1 MKLRPQSPG
10 NEYLRYNLLPLID
23 SIVPKNTSSSILSAC
38 GLGDTTSSQSIL
50 ITCGNRFEKFWNKV
64 ITHSRGVDNQLPFAN
79 GTDRIK
85 VDTKDRQVDHFFSIH
100 DLENNNY
107 VYLESKTN
115 LDFDTEKK
123 PESNEKI
130 KRVGEQ
136 LGFAFDATVN
146 CGYYVPVEREIDQ
159 KVRSHYTKHG
169 VNVYGVE
176 DMFRWLNDVP
186 FTIDEYFIFLR
197 DVIGPVLKE
206 KLDGVPVQQP
216 AHSGRH
222 SDLDAL

>member
-146 CGYYVPVEREIDQ
+146 CGHYVYHCVQ
-159 KVRSHYTKHG
+159 VVALSHHQ
-169 VNVYGVE
+169 VS
-176 DMFRWLNDVP
+176 P
-186 FTIDEYFIFLR
+186 SI
-197 DVIGPVLKE
+197 
-206 KLDGVPVQQP
+206 Q
-216 AHSGRH
+216 
-222 SDLDAL
+222 DL